1 VSERWRGTAMLERQD
16 ESAAA
21 RQGGKDDDPSEAADV
36 EAPSFEVAPGDEV
49 RAAAL
54 RNGIAVGW
62 LVKRA
67 GAARPGDAS
76 VPDPLAV
83 RIGEEIGNRRQQ
95 LGMSQHDLARAI
107 GCDRSAV
114 SRWEMGLR
122 LPSVPHLIAIGR
134 ALGCGARA
142 LLPE

>member
-1 VSERWRGTAMLERQD
+1 M
-16 ESAAA
+16 
-21 RQGGKDDDPSEAADV
+21 
-36 EAPSFEVAPGDEV
+36 

-62 LVKRA
+62 LVKRS
-67 GAARPGDAS
+67 AAQLGDAS

-83 RIGEEIGNRRQQ
+83 RIGEEIASRRQQ
-95 LGMSQHDLARAI
+95 LGLSQHELAQAI

-122 LPSVPHLIAIGR
+122 LPSLPHLIALGR